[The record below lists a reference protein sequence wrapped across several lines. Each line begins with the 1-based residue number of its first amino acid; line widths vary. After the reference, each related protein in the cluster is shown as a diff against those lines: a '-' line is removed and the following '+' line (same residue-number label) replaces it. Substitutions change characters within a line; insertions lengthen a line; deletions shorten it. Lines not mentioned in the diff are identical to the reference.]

1 MVVVVACA
9 RCVAA
14 PAHSLATFVAGCTSS
29 PPSSIRRF
37 AVLGAGFAG
46 VSVAWHLLQHTR
58 SCEPVSVD
66 LYDES
71 GIGGGAS
78 GVSGG
83 LLHPYSPKGK
93 LLWNGAEGWVAALK
107 LLAIAEAANVQ
118 DLNTTGPIAWRRGI
132 LRPALLEKHAADF
145 RKIKVRNVEENSND
159 AGVLCLEE
167 EEARALVPGLVLPDN
182 SVALFMP
189 HGLNLHPRR
198 YLEALWMACQTFA
211 RKASSVGS
219 PGTQAVLLKQH
230 ISTLSELS
238 GYEAVVVCMGAN
250 VVMLPELAGKLTLSM
265 CRGVVAQLDLP
276 PSFLEYREE
285 VPNLLSSTWLAL
297 QGQRKMV
304 LGATKHWGCGNTSTQ
319 VLADEERA
327 VWEQLIP
334 NAEMFYPS
342 IKQWEVTGLQAGVR
356 AMPPRT
362 SLGALPLA
370 GCINTLVQPKLDTDY
385 WLIGGLGS
393 RGLIYHAW
401 LGELVAAAIVSGI
414 DTIVPQELSQAF
426 LK

>member
-1 MVVVVACA
+1 MYGSSCA
-9 RCVAA
+9 LFGHICCWVYKLS
-14 PAHSLATFVAGCTSS
+14 PIKHSQVCRSGC
-29 PPSSIRRF
+29 RF
-37 AVLGAGFAG
+37 C
-46 VSVAWHLLQHTR
+46 W
-58 SCEPVSVD
+58 
-66 LYDES
+66 
-71 GIGGGAS
+71 
-78 GVSGG
+78 GVSG
-83 LLHPYSPKGK
+83 LASTSGK
-93 LLWNGAEGWVAALK
+93 LLWNGAKGWVAALK

-145 RKIKVRNVEENSND
+145 RKIKVQNVEEDSNE

-167 EEARALVPGLVLPDN
+167 GEARALVPGLVLPDN

-238 GYEAVVVCMGAN
+238 GYDAVVVCMGAN

-265 CRGVVAQLDLP
+265 CRGVVAQLHLP

-304 LGATKHWGCGNTSTQ
+304 LGATKQWGCGNTSTQ

-370 GCINTLVQPKLDTDY
+370 GCINTLVQPKLDTDC